1 MNEEYGTPNTRGDE
15 DDWFSGPG
23 AEPGDADT
31 VVWEDPEPE
40 RPAPRRRSPISGPWV
55 AIAALVGAIALI
67 VAGILV
73 AQSLTDSDDSSA
85 TPTVTTPATTPAT
98 TPTPTTTPTTPE
110 TTPDTTTTAPDAITL
125 PEGVTLRSGDDG
137 PEVEA
142 LQQALAKLGYDPG
155 AIDGDYGP
163 STQAAVVAF
172 QTAEGLT
179 ADGIAGSE
187 TLNALAAA
195 QSTG

>member
-67 VAGILV
+67 VVGILV

-110 TTPDTTTTAPDAITL
+110 TTPDATTPAPDAITL

-195 QSTG
+195 LSTG

>member
-1 MNEEYGTPNTRGDE
+1 MHDEYGTPNTGGDE

-40 RPAPRRRSPISGPWV
+40 HPTPRRGSPIAGPWV

-85 TPTVTTPATTPAT
+85 TPTATAPATTPAT
-98 TPTPTTTPTTPE
+98 TTTPTTPDTTPTTTPPATGS
-110 TTPDTTTTAPDAITL
+110 ITV
-125 PEGVTLRSGDDG
+125 PQDVTLRSGDDG

-195 QSTG
+195 LSTG